1 MTNAELISLIVEK
14 TGSSPTTVRRVLR
27 GGNKEVWPGAAE
39 RARNIRAVAREA
51 GFLANAS
58 ASAVR
63 KGRFDSVLLVLTKD
77 PGRSHLPESVLHSLC
92 AALEERGKRL
102 TTGRCSD
109 DELTDREALP
119 SFLSSRFC
127 DGAIVNY
134 THRYPERLEQ
144 LLRGCRMPFV
154 WLNAPITDDCV
165 RFDDFGAG
173 HMAAERLI
181 EAGHRS
187 IAYLDLRHRPD
198 EFPHYSSKSRIDGFL
213 DAMKGAGIREPRIV
227 RLGHLDGAGQ
237 IEALRGILQGEDAP
251 TGVVAYDRAERVM
264 LAAAKSGLEIPRDLS
279 LVSFGEQGAD
289 ACGIPLS
296 LMAIPSAE
304 AGRLAVSMLE
314 RKIANPARSIVEPPL
329 KFISVPG
336 ATVAPVAHRKN
347 RQKGQGRDST

>member
-154 WLNAPITDDCV
+154 WFNAPLGRDCV
-165 RFDDFGAG
+165 RFDDFTAG
-173 HMAAERLI
+173 RMAAGRLI

-187 IAYLDLRHRPD
+187 IAYLDLRHRPG
-198 EFPHYSSKSRIDGFL
+198 EFAHYSGEARLAGFVAAAN
-213 DAMKGAGIREPRIV
+213 DAGIPNHEVV

-347 RQKGQGRDST
+347 RQKGQGRDRT